1 MALGKNYDGQDCSFA
16 RTLEVLGERWTLLV
30 VRDAMYGVRRFAD
43 FQAHL
48 DIPKAVLSQRL
59 ASLVAAGVLERRRY
73 QDAPPRD
80 EYVLTPM
87 GRELWV
93 PMLALAQW
101 GERHLSERGPRRL
114 FHHATCGARLEPTS
128 VCGACGRLVS
138 LEEVEVRPGPGLR
151 DDTRDDL
158 VSLALRT
165 PHRMLVPIP
174 DKMGE
179 TPEGRSHEL
188 GRDRVRGRVAGV
200 ARRGHAEGGDQ
211 GAGAPARA

>member
-16 RTLEVLGERWTLLV
+16 KTLEVLGERWTLLV
-30 VRDAMYGVRRFAD
+30 IRDAMCGVRRFGD

-59 ASLVAAGVLERRRY
+59 SALVEAGVLERRRY

-93 PMLALAQW
+93 PVLALAQW
-101 GERHLSERGPRRL
+101 GERHLAANGHRRL
-114 FHHATCGARLEPTS
+114 YHHVTCGSLLEPYS
-128 VCGACGRLVS
+128 ICGTCGRSVP

-151 DDTRDDL
+151 DDARTDL
-158 VSLALRT
+158 VSLTLRS
-165 PHRMLVPIP
+165 PHRMLAPIP

-188 GRDRVRGRVAGV
+188 GGNRVRGRA
-200 ARRGHAEGGDQ
+200 
-211 GAGAPARA
+211 ARAAR

>member
-16 RTLEVLGERWTLLV
+16 KTLEVLGERWTLLV
-30 VRDAMYGVRRFAD
+30 VRDAMCGVRRFAD

-59 ASLVAAGVLERRRY
+59 SALVADGVLERRRY

-93 PMLALAQW
+93 PLLALAQW
-101 GERHLSERGPRRL
+101 GERHLAANGPRRL
-114 FHHATCGARLEPTS
+114 YHHATCGSPLEPYS
-128 VCGACGRLVS
+128 VCGTCGRSVP

-151 DDTRDDL
+151 DDARTDL
-158 VSLALRT
+158 VSLALRS
-165 PHRMLVPIP
+165 PHRMLAPIP

-188 GRDRVRGRVAGV
+188 GGNRVRGRA
-200 ARRGHAEGGDQ
+200 
-211 GAGAPARA
+211 ARAAR

>member
-16 RTLEVLGERWTLLV
+16 RALEVLGERWTLLV
-30 VRDAMYGVRRFAD
+30 VRDAMYGVRRFGD

-59 ASLVAAGVLERRRY
+59 GALVAAGVLERRRY

-80 EYVLTPM
+80 EYVLTPV

-93 PMLALAQW
+93 PVLALAQW
-101 GERHLSERGPRRL
+101 GERHLAAPGGPRRL
-114 FHHATCGARLEPTS
+114 FHHVTCGTRLDPCS
-128 VCGACGRLVS
+128 VCGVCGGAVP

-151 DDTRDDL
+151 DDTRGDL

-165 PHRMLVPIP
+165 PHRMLAPIP
-174 DKMGE
+174 DKMGA
-179 TPEGRSHEL
+179 TPEGRSYEL
-188 GRDRVRGRVAGV
+188 GGDPVRGRA
-200 ARRGHAEGGDQ
+200 
-211 GAGAPARA
+211 ARAAR